1 MRFCSSACVT
11 KFFSSDSDSQELTPS
26 STSGISQS
34 STATVIDL
42 AQREEEQE
50 QEQEAT
56 DRIPD
61 HIAHAPPMN
70 STDPIWDVIHQL
82 EEAFTYK
89 GKKFTHICLL
99 CTESKTWKDSLCRAS
114 NSTNAKTHLVASHK
128 DHEMAIQEQQRRL
141 KRADRYM
148 VQVNTRKN
156 VKRLASSV
164 RNSQEEQPIK
174 RQKTWWKAPVIQE
187 QISGHIARWLI
198 RDGLPHNIVTTPAF
212 RDFLVGVTGDPNVT
226 VPAAKTYNEILDN
239 HYDKFAND
247 TSELFVEEFKELDE
261 TPFMTVEHDL
271 WTNSSLSTM
280 NGILG
285 DSPFSRSSEEVA
297 DLLDEQLKAR
307 YGLDVRKM
315 TRFTI
320 SDTAAAARKV
330 SSQFDSTLQTD
341 CAMHALNL
349 CISYGIGLKENVRNE
364 YMKDERTKLF
374 VKKRVVVTQGGAF
387 PEGGAVIRKLRNL
400 NNFFASSKSPERI
413 ARLRDV
419 QNFHKLPQLAA
430 LIDIDVRVAST
441 IKLFRR
447 SIINYPAF
455 QAFFQNANV
464 AKDQKNVFTCITCA
478 EWELVAQME
487 AVMQRIAE
495 LALVESQS
503 ATMLSSTMYV
513 LLRVASAR
521 MNSFKFSSY
530 CLNGARDTDTNE
542 MNFPRA
548 PVTLPDLS
556 QLTQRCIKRT
566 LHQIAERLPLPSVPM
581 GMALLL
587 DPRTKTAAKN
597 YLRIPDT
604 SETATE
610 YILEETKALLRIE
623 HRVFY
628 KGLHANAD
636 QGEGH
641 VTSASSS
648 PRGECNSSSDAEAD
662 LVYGEEVSQPAEE
675 STADA
680 TLNAKADALLGEWL
694 NLRVEWAEVVKKQY
708 PSKDE
713 FDKVLARLSRLIR
726 KDRERFKA
734 GLVAYTAQLAK
745 LRSDLAASAKASVGA
760 VPAQLQALQEEN
772 AILKRANSVL
782 RRHSAAH
789 DLDVDTLI
797 LASADD

>member
-1 MRFCSSACVT
+1 MPLAAGEGAEGSSLPTPPLSPGSSPVLAYFLGATPAVVSTPPGSPTANSISVGRLESATDLGEILSAAVAPARLSLAESEEIISLRDEIARLQAQCTDSEDWLHAEVQQREKVEVFCAQASSDCNQAMDTLRQLRLDHVALIRHHNAANAALGHHADIMAGLSARTKAAETSAAASQPGFCSSACVT

-315 TRFTI
+315 ARFTI

-419 QNFHKLPQLAA
+419 QKFHKLPQLAA

-464 AKDQKNVFTCITCA
+464 AKGQKNVFT
-478 EWELVAQME
+478 
-487 AVMQRIAE
+487 
-495 LALVESQS
+495 
-503 ATMLSSTMYV
+503 
-513 LLRVASAR
+513 
-521 MNSFKFSSY
+521 
-530 CLNGARDTDTNE
+530 
-542 MNFPRA
+542 
-548 PVTLPDLS
+548 
-556 QLTQRCIKRT
+556 
-566 LHQIAERLPLPSVPM
+566 
-581 GMALLL
+581 
-587 DPRTKTAAKN
+587 
-597 YLRIPDT
+597 
-604 SETATE
+604 
-610 YILEETKALLRIE
+610 
-623 HRVFY
+623 
-628 KGLHANAD
+628 
-636 QGEGH
+636 
-641 VTSASSS
+641 
-648 PRGECNSSSDAEAD
+648 
-662 LVYGEEVSQPAEE
+662 
-675 STADA
+675 
-680 TLNAKADALLGEWL
+680 
-694 NLRVEWAEVVKKQY
+694 
-708 PSKDE
+708 
-713 FDKVLARLSRLIR
+713 
-726 KDRERFKA
+726 
-734 GLVAYTAQLAK
+734 
-745 LRSDLAASAKASVGA
+745 
-760 VPAQLQALQEEN
+760 
-772 AILKRANSVL
+772 
-782 RRHSAAH
+782 
-789 DLDVDTLI
+789 
-797 LASADD
+797 